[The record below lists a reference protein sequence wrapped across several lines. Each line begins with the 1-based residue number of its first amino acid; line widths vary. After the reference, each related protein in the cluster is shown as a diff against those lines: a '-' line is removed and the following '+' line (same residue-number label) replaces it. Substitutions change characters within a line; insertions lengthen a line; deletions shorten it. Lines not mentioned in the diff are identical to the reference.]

1 MYKIGDFSKLTGAS
15 IRTLRYYDEIDLFK
29 PDEVDLFTGYRYY
42 SEKKLQEFQII
53 SELKNVGFTLEEIK
67 KYWNKFSD
75 QIMLNKKQQ
84 LLEEADNINKKVKK
98 IDELRS
104 YLKDGKIEFEKVRQI
119 EKVKVKTLVRNDMI
133 KRKIVEENYEMYIKI
148 NGQKAM
154 DTAIAESLKKG
165 TARYYIIYINDEFI
179 EDFAVFDKFNNEQ
192 NYLDIDFY
200 SQNIFNDLFMMEL
213 VSQKLSEKYS
223 YITILIPEELETE
236 ISKAKEYGFQYI
248 QVDAHKGYKC
258 LKFKKNLNGNR

>member
-98 IDELRS
+98 IV
-104 YLKDGKIEFEKVRQI
+104 I
-119 EKVKVKTLVRNDMI
+119 T
-133 KRKIVEENYEMYIKI
+133 
-148 NGQKAM
+148 
-154 DTAIAESLKKG
+154 
-165 TARYYIIYINDEFI
+165 
-179 EDFAVFDKFNNEQ
+179 ED
-192 NYLDIDFY
+192 DI
-200 SQNIFNDLFMMEL
+200 
-213 VSQKLSEKYS
+213 
-223 YITILIPEELETE
+223 ETE
-236 ISKAKEYGFQYI
+236 SEE
-248 QVDAHKGYKC
+248 
-258 LKFKKNLNGNR
+258 